1 MARPR
6 RSHQTR
12 ERLIEEGI
20 ASLLRDGYHGTGL
33 KALLDRVE
41 VPKGSFYNYFESK
54 EDFAVAAIERYA
66 ECLGQQLQESLATA
80 PDAAAGLRAFFRSQ
94 MDEFTAAEFIGGCLV
109 ANLGSEL
116 EGNDACRAVLEKSML
131 GYRDGLLG
139 ALRAGQAEGSFRA
152 DLEAE
157 AMADLL
163 VAAWEGAVIRM
174 KIQRSLEPLEQCLDQ
189 LLDDYFRPDGG
200 APKKRAKRSKTTGH

>member
-66 ECLGQQLQESLATA
+66 ECLAKELQDALAEA
-80 PDAAAGLRAFFRSQ
+80 PDAMSGLRAFFKSQ
-94 MDEFTAAEFIGGCLV
+94 MEAFAKAEFIGGCLV

-116 EGNDACRAVLEKSML
+116 EGNDACREVLEKSML

-139 ALRAGQAEGSFRA
+139 AIRTAQAEGSLRE
-152 DLEAE
+152 DLSDE

-174 KIQRSLEPLEQCLDQ
+174 KIQRSLAPLEQCLDQ
-189 LLDDYFRPDGG
+189 LLDDYFRPAGG
-200 APKKRAKRSKTTGH
+200 ARKKRARQAKTAGR

>member
-6 RSHQTR
+6 RSQQTR
-12 ERLIEEGI
+12 ERLLDEGI

-33 KALLDRVE
+33 KALLERVE

-66 ECLGQQLQESLATA
+66 ECLAKQLGEALENA
-80 PDAAAGLRAFFRSQ
+80 PDAASGLHSFFQGQ
-94 MDEFTAAEFIGGCLV
+94 MEEFVEAKFIGGCLV

-116 EGNDACRAVLEKSML
+116 EGNDACRGVLETSML

-139 ALRAGQAEGSFRA
+139 GIRAGQAEGSFR
-152 DLEAE
+152 DDMPAE

-163 VAAWEGAVIRM
+163 VSAWEGAVIRM
-174 KIQRSLEPLEQCLDQ
+174 KIQRSLEPLEQCLAR
-189 LLDDYFRPDGG
+189 LLDDYFRP
-200 APKKRAKRSKTTGH
+200 ASPASKKRGKRTKTSGR